1 MARLKYLLM
10 TPPIGEIR
18 QKRDAFT
25 DPMMSVGYLAAALRE
40 AGFDA
45 SVFDPKYEGLGFEK
59 SIERIKEVKPDFV
72 GISAMTHEITRAH
85 RLASL
90 LKEIDREVIIAVG
103 GPHATSL
110 PMETMEEFPDFD
122 FAVKGE
128 GEEAIVELASFL
140 EGRGHDIAEIKG
152 LLHRDGG
159 AVRMN
164 PEREWRRDLD
174 RVPFPAWDLYP
185 RTRRSA
191 YPLLASRGC
200 PFGCLFCMRVLGNRQ
215 RRRSP
220 WNVADEME
228 WLVNNFN
235 PTEIYFEDETFGLDK
250 KWAYELCSELRK
262 RGFHERVWWTV
273 NLRANLVTSEFLAM
287 LKESG
292 CHSIGIGVE
301 SGSREILKT
310 IKKGITLG
318 QVEEAVRISKE
329 LKLEIRTYFIL
340 GHPGE
345 TLRSAMQTISFAAR
359 INSDYAVFGIMVPY
373 PKTGIA
379 EMIERNEGGY
389 RPLSRN
395 WEDFDKY
402 MGNAL
407 ELESLSRRQ
416 LELLQMF
423 GYLFFY
429 LRNLRLAEL
438 LKFVVSQKVAV
449 KSSIKKIARQG
460 SLFFK
465 LRVLRRSSLF
475 IGK

>member
-1 MARLKYLLM
+1 M
-10 TPPIGEIR
+10 TPPIGEIK

-45 SVFDPKYEGLGFEK
+45 SILDPKYEGLGFEK
-59 SIERIKEVKPDFV
+59 SIERIKEVRPDFI

-90 LKEIDREVIIAVG
+90 LKEIDRKVIIAVG

-140 EGRGHDIAEIKG
+140 EGRGRDMAAIKG
-152 LLHRDGG
+152 LLYRDGG
-159 AVRMN
+159 AVKMN
-164 PEREWRRDLD
+164 PERQWRRDLD
-174 RVPFPAWDLYP
+174 SVPFPAWDLYP

-220 WNVADEME
+220 GNVADEME
-228 WLVNNFN
+228 WVVNNFN
-235 PTEIYFEDETFGLDK
+235 PGGIYFEDETFGLDK
-250 KWAYELCSELRK
+250 KWSYDLCSEIRK
-262 RGFHERVWWTV
+262 RGLHKRVRWTA

-301 SGSREILKT
+301 SGSKEILKT

-318 QVEEAVRISKE
+318 QVKEAVRISKE
-329 LKLEIRTYFIL
+329 LKLEVRTYFIL

-345 TLRSAMQTISFAAR
+345 TLRSVVETIRFAAR

-379 EMIERNEGGY
+379 EMVEKNEGGY

-395 WEDFDKY
+395 WEDFDKH

-416 LELLQMF
+416 LELLQIS
-423 GYLFFY
+423 GYLYFY
-429 LRNLRLAEL
+429 LRNLRLTEL
-438 LKFVVSQKVAV
+438 LRFVVSQKVAI
-449 KSSIKKIARQG
+449 KSGIKKITRPG

-465 LRVLRRSSLF
+465 IRALSRFSLLS
-475 IGK
+475 GR